1 MNIENY
7 NKLSCHCNGYFFLIY
22 YDDRNVTKNKDLA
35 EVLEIDEK
43 ELRMFLKVSGCE
55 MLLGDYIVTDS
66 QNIDKIFDNLKEI
79 FSKNINK
86 TN

>member
-22 YDDRNVTKNKDLA
+22 YDEDRNVTKNKELA
-35 EVLEIDEK
+35 ETLEIDEK

-55 MLLGDYIVTDS
+55 MLLGDYIVKDS
-66 QNIDKIFDNLKEI
+66 QNIDKIFNDLKEI
-79 FSKNINK
+79 FNK
-86 TN
+86 DVV